1 MNKRG
6 ITLIELIAVLAIMGL
21 IATILLP
28 NINKIIKGS
37 KNTNR
42 DIQIANIKK
51 AAEAYVVD
59 HIGDEI
65 QFTDENKTVDIT
77 FKQLLDGGYLNKEP
91 KEPNNNSDYNL
102 EQSKVQV
109 TKEGNSYK
117 YEISFVIQPKVDE
130 PDEDTD

>member
-6 ITLIELIAVLAIMGL
+6 ITLIELIAVLAIMAL

-28 NINKIIKGS
+28 NINKIIRGS

-42 DIQIANIKK
+42 DIQISNIKK

-59 HIGDEI
+59 HIGEDV
-65 QFTDENKTVDIT
+65 QFTDENNTSDIT
-77 FKQLLDGGYLNKEP
+77 FKQLLDGGYLSSEP
-91 KEPNNNSDYNL
+91 KDPNNGNSYNL
-102 EQSKVQV
+102 ELSKVQV

-117 YEISFVIQPKVDE
+117 YEISFVIQPKVEE
-130 PDEDTD
+130 PNEDTD